1 MAPRLLNSP
10 EFPQL
15 FCVGDD
21 GLLWVL
27 SLWGPC
33 LLSGVL
39 FTHSVVQPDRLFVFP
54 TSSPLLC
61 LCGKKKKPSSMLA
74 PSSEPLF
81 SSSSPCL
88 HFVLLQFFP
97 GSHVVSLKLGETQSV
112 FWVFVNEHTLIFSL
126 FILYF
131 FPFLCILGIERE
143 VEAES
148 NSMFVC
154 TNLANKS
161 DSDKN

>member
-1 MAPRLLNSP
+1 MRA
-10 EFPQL
+10 L
-15 FCVGDD
+15 FTQ
-21 GLLWVL
+21 
-27 SLWGPC
+27 WGPFHTFGSPARPPVC
-33 LLSGVL
+33 FS
-39 FTHSVVQPDRLFVFP
+39 HII
-54 TSSPLLC
+54 SSPLSL
-61 LCGKKKKPSSMLA
+61 LKKKKKPSSMLA